1 MISGPPLRLGIN
13 LDAMTVYLHK
23 NGEIIE
29 SKEQKRGT
37 LSIAVVIVVHPAAG
51 GRGDPRRTNSEKM
64 SYGAEAAIASRR
76 GGFTGVW
83 TTYSVFLTFLKLFS
97 PSLIRDKGRQ
107 RGEQASSFSGK
118 ATYSHF

>member
-37 LSIAVVIVVHPAAG
+37 LSIAVVILVHPAAG
-51 GRGDPRRTNSEKM
+51 GKGGSSTNKFGENVVRRGSCYCVT
-64 SYGAEAAIASRR
+64 SRR
-76 GGFTGVW
+76 VYGRVDNLLCFPDIPKA
-83 TTYSVFLTFLKLFS
+83 VF
-97 PSLIRDKGRQ
+97 SL
-107 RGEQASSFSGK
+107 
-118 ATYSHF
+118 SH